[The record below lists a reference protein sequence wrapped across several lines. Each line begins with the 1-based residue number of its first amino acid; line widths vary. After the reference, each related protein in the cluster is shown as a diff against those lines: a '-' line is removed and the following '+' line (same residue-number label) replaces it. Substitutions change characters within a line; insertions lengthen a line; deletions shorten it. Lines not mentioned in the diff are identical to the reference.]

1 MRRIFQITAGQLIQ
15 KVRMEA
21 AMQRLRE
28 TGKSIA
34 AISSECGYSDQSA
47 FTRRFRETAAMSPS
61 QYRRAARHP
70 TLS

>member
-21 AMQRLRE
+21 AMQRLKE

-61 QYRRAARHP
+61 QYRRAVRDP
-70 TLS
+70 THS